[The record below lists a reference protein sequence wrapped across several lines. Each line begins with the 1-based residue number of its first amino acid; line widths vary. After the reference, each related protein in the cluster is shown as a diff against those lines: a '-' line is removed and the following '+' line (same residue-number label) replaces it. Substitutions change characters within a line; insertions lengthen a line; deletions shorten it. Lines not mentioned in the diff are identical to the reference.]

1 MPAIRSRLAAWRGRR
16 ALTALARD
24 GRAVLP
30 TNFVLRDAPVVEI
43 VPGARLELG
52 EDVVLDSAQRG
63 YHVAM
68 WGPVR
73 ILADRPGAVV
83 RIGAGTRVH
92 GSGIHAELSI
102 RIGQRC
108 LIAAN
113 CQLFDANGHVLAMD
127 APATR
132 LDTAGQPREIVL
144 EDDVWLGTGVI
155 VLPGTHIGAG
165 SVIAAG
171 SVVGGV
177 VPPRTLMRG
186 NPAVAVARPHAAGAP
201 AATVEA

>member
-1 MPAIRSRLAAWRGRR
+1 MPAFRSHYLAWSGRRRLAALSRRG
-16 ALTALARD
+16 L
-24 GRAVLP
+24 AVLP
-30 TNFVLRDAPVVEI
+30 SHFVLRDRPIVEVVD
-43 VPGARLELG
+43 GARVELG
-52 EDVVLDSAQRG
+52 EGVVLDSAQRG

-73 ILADRPGAVV
+73 LLADQPGAVI

-92 GSGIHAELSI
+92 GSGIHAESSI
-102 RIGQRC
+102 TIGKRC

-113 CQLFDANGHVLAMD
+113 CQLFDSNGHVIALD
-127 APATR
+127 DPARR
-132 LDTAGQPREIVL
+132 LDTAGTPRPIVL

-171 SVVGGV
+171 SVVGGI

-186 NPAVAVARPHAAGAP
+186 NPAVPVDRPARHSTTAEPR
-201 AATVEA
+201 

>member
-1 MPAIRSRLAAWRGRR
+1 MPAIRSRLSAWRGRR
-16 ALTALARD
+16 VLSALARD

-30 TNFVLRDAPVVEI
+30 SNFLLRDAPIVEI

-102 RIGQRC
+102 TIGQRC

-132 LDTAGQPREIVL
+132 LDTAGKPRAIVL

-186 NPAVAVARPHAAGAP
+186 NPAVAVVRPPAAGAP
-201 AATVEA
+201 IIALEA

>member
-1 MPAIRSRLAAWRGRR
+1 
-16 ALTALARD
+16 
-24 GRAVLP
+24 
-30 TNFVLRDAPVVEI
+30 
-43 VPGARLELG
+43 LG
-52 EDVVLDSAQRG
+52 EGVVLDSAQRG

-73 ILADRPGAVV
+73 LLADKPGAV
-83 RIGAGTRVH
+83 ISLGAGTRMH
-92 GSGIHAELSI
+92 GSGIHAEQSV
-102 RIGQRC
+102 RIGARC

-113 CQLFDANGHVLAMD
+113 CQLFDSNGHVIAFD
-127 APATR
+127 DPAKR
-132 LDTAGQPREIVL
+132 LDTAGTPRPIVL

-186 NPAVAVARPHAAGAP
+186 NPAVPVERAVRR
-201 AATVEA
+201 EASTEVR